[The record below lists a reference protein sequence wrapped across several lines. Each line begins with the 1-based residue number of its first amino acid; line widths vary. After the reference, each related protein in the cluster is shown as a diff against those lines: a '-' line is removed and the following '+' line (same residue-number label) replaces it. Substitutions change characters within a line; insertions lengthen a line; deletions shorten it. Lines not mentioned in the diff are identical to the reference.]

1 MNLKQFL
8 IPFFFGFIGIFAFS
22 PFSIKPLI
30 ILSYSYLIRE
40 LVYRENSSLKKIIFW
55 SFGHWGFGMSWLIVS
70 VYYYGETSILIS
82 LIIFLLLILILT
94 TFFSLPLSILRF
106 RLFSR
111 NNASQHIELLYI
123 SSILILSELSRYYL
137 LNGVPWL
144 IPGSVFLDTNTQYI
158 YSIFGV
164 AAGSMLIYLF
174 ASLIALYWG
183 RNKNISY
190 IIFLSSLILF
200 IPVTLEKIEDR
211 RDIYVSIIQP
221 SSDPFLKYKNG
232 YKNEI
237 EQNILNLVERTSP
250 KSEIVVLPEAE
261 LPYSMQS
268 KDFTNFIK
276 KIDTSNKEFISGV
289 WSYKDEYL
297 YNALININTSES
309 YNKMHLVPFGE
320 YIPFISSIRGIISFF
335 DMPMSNVKH
344 GNKNQQNIAIF
355 QDKAINFAPLICFD
369 IAFSNTVRKSNKS
382 SYFMINISNDTWFGK
397 SIGPYHHLDI
407 TRVRAI
413 ENNKWIIRSTN
424 DGFSAIIT
432 NNGTIVDIIEKG
444 ITGVI
449 NSGINIEKERSLYN
463 IYGYFIP
470 YILSILIILIS
481 AIMFKCRKI
490 HS

>member
-289 WSYKDEYL
+289 WSYKDEHL

-320 YIPFISSIRGIISFF
+320 YIPFISSLRGIISFF

-355 QDKAINFAPLICFD
+355 QDKTINFAPLICFD

-382 SYFMINISNDTWFGK
+382 SFFMINISNDTWFGK

-470 YILSILIILIS
+470 YLLSILIIVIS

>member
-1 MNLKQFL
+1 
-8 IPFFFGFIGIFAFS
+8 
-22 PFSIKPLI
+22 
-30 ILSYSYLIRE
+30 
-40 LVYRENSSLKKIIFW
+40 
-55 SFGHWGFGMSWLIVS
+55 MSWLIVS

-190 IIFLSSLILF
+190 IIFLSSWILF

-289 WSYKDEYL
+289 WSYKDEHL

-320 YIPFISSIRGIISFF
+320 YIPFISSLRGIISFF

-355 QDKAINFAPLICFD
+355 QDKTINFAPLICFD

-470 YILSILIILIS
+470 YLLSILIIVIS

>member
-190 IIFLSSLILF
+190 LIFLSSLILF

-289 WSYKDEYL
+289 WSYKDEHL

-320 YIPFISSIRGIISFF
+320 YIPFISSLRGIISFF

-355 QDKAINFAPLICFD
+355 QDKTINFAPLICFD

-470 YILSILIILIS
+470 YLLSILIIVIS

>member
-106 RLFSR
+106 RLFGR

-123 SSILILSELSRYYL
+123 SSIFILSELSRYYL

-200 IPVTLEKIEDR
+200 IPLTLEKIEDR

-289 WSYKDEYL
+289 WSYKDEHL

-320 YIPFISSIRGIISFF
+320 YIPFISSLRGIISFF

-355 QDKAINFAPLICFD
+355 QDKTINFAPLICFD

-470 YILSILIILIS
+470 YLLSILIIVIS

>member
-268 KDFTNFIK
+268 KDFANFIK

-320 YIPFISSIRGIISFF
+320 YIPFISSLRGIISFF

-355 QDKAINFAPLICFD
+355 QDKTINFAPLICFD

-470 YILSILIILIS
+470 YLLSILIIVIS

>member
-221 SSDPFLKYKNG
+221 SSDPFLKYKDG

-320 YIPFISSIRGIISFF
+320 YIPFISSLRGIISFF

-355 QDKAINFAPLICFD
+355 KDKTINFAPLICFD

-470 YILSILIILIS
+470 YLLSILIIVIS

>member
-289 WSYKDEYL
+289 WSYKDEHL

-320 YIPFISSIRGIISFF
+320 YIPFISSLRGIISFF

-470 YILSILIILIS
+470 YLLSILIIVIS

>member
-70 VYYYGETSILIS
+70 VYYYGETNILIS

-111 NNASQHIELLYI
+111 NNVSQHIELLYI

-174 ASLIALYWG
+174 ASLMALYWG

-200 IPVTLEKIEDR
+200 IPVKLEKIEDR

-268 KDFTNFIK
+268 KDFANFIK

-320 YIPFISSIRGIISFF
+320 YIPFISSLRGIISFF

-355 QDKAINFAPLICFD
+355 QDKTINFAPLICFD

-470 YILSILIILIS
+470 YLLSILIIVIS

>member
-200 IPVTLEKIEDR
+200 IPVTLEKLEDR

-221 SSDPFLKYKNG
+221 SSDPFLKYKDG

-289 WSYKDEYL
+289 WSYKDEHL

-470 YILSILIILIS
+470 YLLSILIIVIS

>member
-200 IPVTLEKIEDR
+200 IPVTLEKIR
-211 RDIYVSIIQP
+211 R
-221 SSDPFLKYKNG
+221 
-232 YKNEI
+232 
-237 EQNILNLVERTSP
+237 
-250 KSEIVVLPEAE
+250 
-261 LPYSMQS
+261 
-268 KDFTNFIK
+268 
-276 KIDTSNKEFISGV
+276 
-289 WSYKDEYL
+289 
-297 YNALININTSES
+297 
-309 YNKMHLVPFGE
+309 
-320 YIPFISSIRGIISFF
+320 
-335 DMPMSNVKH
+335 
-344 GNKNQQNIAIF
+344 
-355 QDKAINFAPLICFD
+355 
-369 IAFSNTVRKSNKS
+369 
-382 SYFMINISNDTWFGK
+382 
-397 SIGPYHHLDI
+397 
-407 TRVRAI
+407 
-413 ENNKWIIRSTN
+413 
-424 DGFSAIIT
+424 
-432 NNGTIVDIIEKG
+432 
-444 ITGVI
+444 
-449 NSGINIEKERSLYN
+449 
-463 IYGYFIP
+463 
-470 YILSILIILIS
+470 
-481 AIMFKCRKI
+481 
-490 HS
+490 

>member
-111 NNASQHIELLYI
+111 NNASQHIESLYI

-289 WSYKDEYL
+289 WSYKDEHL

-320 YIPFISSIRGIISFF
+320 YIPFISSLRGIISFF

-355 QDKAINFAPLICFD
+355 QDKTINFAPLICFD

-470 YILSILIILIS
+470 YLLSILIIVIS

>member
-123 SSILILSELSRYYL
+123 SSIFILSELSRYYL

-200 IPVTLEKIEDR
+200 IPATIEKIEDR

-289 WSYKDEYL
+289 WSYKDEHL

-320 YIPFISSIRGIISFF
+320 YIPFISSLRGIISFF

-355 QDKAINFAPLICFD
+355 QDKTINFAPLICFD

-470 YILSILIILIS
+470 YLLSILIIVIS

>member
-111 NNASQHIELLYI
+111 NNVSQHIELLYI

-221 SSDPFLKYKNG
+221 SSDPFLKYKDG

-289 WSYKDEYL
+289 WSYKDEHL

-320 YIPFISSIRGIISFF
+320 YIPFISSLRGIISFF

-355 QDKAINFAPLICFD
+355 QDKTINFAPLICFD

-470 YILSILIILIS
+470 YLLSILIIVIS

>member
-106 RLFSR
+106 RLFGR

-123 SSILILSELSRYYL
+123 SSIFILSELSRYYL

-200 IPVTLEKIEDR
+200 IPLTLEKIEDR

-289 WSYKDEYL
+289 WSYKDEHL

-320 YIPFISSIRGIISFF
+320 YIPFISSLRGIISFF

-355 QDKAINFAPLICFD
+355 QDKD
-369 IAFSNTVRKSNKS
+369 NKFCS
-382 SYFMINISNDTWFGK
+382 FN
-397 SIGPYHHLDI
+397 
-407 TRVRAI
+407 
-413 ENNKWIIRSTN
+413 
-424 DGFSAIIT
+424 
-432 NNGTIVDIIEKG
+432 
-444 ITGVI
+444 
-449 NSGINIEKERSLYN
+449 
-463 IYGYFIP
+463 
-470 YILSILIILIS
+470 
-481 AIMFKCRKI
+481 MF
-490 HS
+490 

>member
-94 TFFSLPLSILRF
+94 TFFSLPLSIFRF

-111 NNASQHIELLYI
+111 NNVSQHIELLYI

-261 LPYSMQS
+261 LPYLMQS

-320 YIPFISSIRGIISFF
+320 YIPFISSLRGIISFF

-355 QDKAINFAPLICFD
+355 QDKTINFAPLICFD

-407 TRVRAI
+407 TRIRAI

-470 YILSILIILIS
+470 YLLSILIIVIS

>member
-1 MNLKQFL
+1 
-8 IPFFFGFIGIFAFS
+8 
-22 PFSIKPLI
+22 
-30 ILSYSYLIRE
+30 
-40 LVYRENSSLKKIIFW
+40 
-55 SFGHWGFGMSWLIVS
+55 VS
-70 VYYYGETSILIS
+70 VYYYGETSIAIS
-82 LIIFLLLILILT
+82 LLIFILLILILT
-94 TFFSLPLSILRF
+94 TFFTLPLLVLRF
-106 RLFSR
+106 RLFSK
-111 NNASQHIELLYI
+111 NNLSQYIELLYI
-123 SSILILSELSRYYL
+123 SSILILSELSRNYL

-144 IPGSVFLDTNTQYI
+144 ITGSVFLDTHAQYI
-158 YSIFGV
+158 YPILGV
-164 AAGSMLIYLF
+164 AGGSMLIYI
-174 ASLIALYWG
+174 IAGLVALNWIT
-183 RNKNISY
+183 NKNISY
-190 IIFLSSLILF
+190 LVFLGSLILF
-200 IPVTLEKIEDR
+200 IPTAIDEIEDE

-232 YKNEI
+232 YKKEI
-237 EQNILNLVERTSP
+237 EQNIFNLIEKTSP

-276 KIDTSNKEFISGV
+276 NIDISNKEFISGV

-297 YNALININTSES
+297 YNSLININTRES

-320 YIPFISSIRGIISFF
+320 YIPFISSLRGIISFF
-335 DMPMSNVKH
+335 DMPMSNVRH
-344 GNKNQQNIAIF
+344 GNKNQQNISIF
-355 QDKAINFAPLICFD
+355 EDKSLNFAPLICFD

-382 SYFMINISNDTWFGK
+382 SYFMINISNDTWFGE

-432 NNGTIVDIIEKG
+432 NNGTIVDKIDKG

-449 NSGINIEKERSLYN
+449 NSGINIEKDRSFYN
-463 IYGYFIP
+463 LYGYFIP

-490 HS
+490 YS

>member
-1 MNLKQFL
+1 MKLKQYL
-8 IPFFFGFIGIFAFS
+8 IPFIFGFIGIFAFS

-30 ILSYSYLIRE
+30 ILSYAYLIRE
-40 LVYRENSSLKKIIFW
+40 LVYRQNSSLKKVISW
-55 SFGHWGFGMSWLIVS
+55 SFGHWGLGMSWLIVS
-70 VYYYGETSILIS
+70 VYYYGETSIAGSLLIF
-82 LIIFLLLILILT
+82 ILLILILT
-94 TFFSLPLSILRF
+94 TFFTLPLLVLRF
-106 RLFSR
+106 RLFSK
-111 NNASQHIELLYI
+111 NNLSQYIELLYI
-123 SSILILSELSRYYL
+123 SSILILSELSRNYL

-144 IPGSVFLDTNTQYI
+144 IPGNVFLDTHVQYI
-158 YSIFGV
+158 YPILGV
-164 AAGSMLIYLF
+164 AGSSMLIYM
-174 ASLIALYWG
+174 IAGLVALNWIT
-183 RNKNISY
+183 NKNISY
-190 IIFLSSLILF
+190 LVFLGSLILF
-200 IPVTLEKIEDR
+200 IPTAIEEIKDE

-232 YKNEI
+232 YKDEI
-237 EQNILNLVERTSP
+237 EQNILNLIEKTSP

-276 KIDTSNKEFISGV
+276 NIDISNKEFISGV

-297 YNALININTSES
+297 YNSLININTRES

-320 YIPFISSIRGIISFF
+320 YIPFISSLRGIINFF

-344 GNKNQQNIAIF
+344 GNKSQQNISIF
-355 QDKAINFAPLICFD
+355 EDKTLNFAPLICFD
-369 IAFSNTVRKSNKS
+369 IAFSNTVRQSNKS
-382 SYFMINISNDTWFGK
+382 SHFMINISNDTWFGE

-432 NNGTIVDIIEKG
+432 SNGTIVDKLEKG

-449 NSGINIEKERSLYN
+449 NSGINIEEDRSFYN
-463 IYGYFIP
+463 VYGYFIP
-470 YILSILIILIS
+470 YILSIIIILIS
-481 AIMFKCRKI
+481 AIMYKCRKVY
-490 HS
+490 S

>member
-221 SSDPFLKYKNG
+221 SSDPFLKYKDG

-289 WSYKDEYL
+289 WSYKDEHL

-320 YIPFISSIRGIISFF
+320 YIPFISSLRGIISFF

-470 YILSILIILIS
+470 YLLSILIIVIS

>member
-289 WSYKDEYL
+289 WSYKDEHL

-320 YIPFISSIRGIISFF
+320 YIPFIASLRGIISFF

-355 QDKAINFAPLICFD
+355 QDKTINFAPLICFD

-470 YILSILIILIS
+470 YLLSILIIVIS

>member
-123 SSILILSELSRYYL
+123 SSIFILSELSRYYL
-137 LNGVPWL
+137 LNGIPWL

-289 WSYKDEYL
+289 WSYKDEHL

-320 YIPFISSIRGIISFF
+320 YIPFISSLRGIISFF

-355 QDKAINFAPLICFD
+355 QDKTINFAPLICFD

-470 YILSILIILIS
+470 YLLSILIIVIS

>member
-1 MNLKQFL
+1 
-8 IPFFFGFIGIFAFS
+8 
-22 PFSIKPLI
+22 
-30 ILSYSYLIRE
+30 
-40 LVYRENSSLKKIIFW
+40 
-55 SFGHWGFGMSWLIVS
+55 MSWLIVS

-320 YIPFISSIRGIISFF
+320 YIPFISSLRGIISFF

-355 QDKAINFAPLICFD
+355 QDKTINFAPLICFD

-470 YILSILIILIS
+470 YLLSILIIVIS

>member
-111 NNASQHIELLYI
+111 NNVSQHIELLYI

-289 WSYKDEYL
+289 WSYKDEHL

-320 YIPFISSIRGIISFF
+320 YIPFISSLRGIISFF

-355 QDKAINFAPLICFD
+355 QDKTINFAPLICFD

-470 YILSILIILIS
+470 YLLSILIIVIS

>member
-221 SSDPFLKYKNG
+221 SSDPFLKYKDG

-289 WSYKDEYL
+289 WSYKDEHL

-355 QDKAINFAPLICFD
+355 QDKTINFAPLICFD

-470 YILSILIILIS
+470 YLLSILIIVIS

>member
-1 MNLKQFL
+1 
-8 IPFFFGFIGIFAFS
+8 
-22 PFSIKPLI
+22 
-30 ILSYSYLIRE
+30 
-40 LVYRENSSLKKIIFW
+40 
-55 SFGHWGFGMSWLIVS
+55 MSWLIVS

-200 IPVTLEKIEDR
+200 IPLTLEKIEDR

-221 SSDPFLKYKNG
+221 SSDPFLKYKDG

-289 WSYKDEYL
+289 WSYKDEHL

-320 YIPFISSIRGIISFF
+320 YIPFISSLRGIINFF

-355 QDKAINFAPLICFD
+355 QDKTINFAPLICFD

-470 YILSILIILIS
+470 YLLSILIIVIS

>member
-1 MNLKQFL
+1 
-8 IPFFFGFIGIFAFS
+8 
-22 PFSIKPLI
+22 
-30 ILSYSYLIRE
+30 
-40 LVYRENSSLKKIIFW
+40 
-55 SFGHWGFGMSWLIVS
+55 
-70 VYYYGETSILIS
+70 
-82 LIIFLLLILILT
+82 
-94 TFFSLPLSILRF
+94 LPLSILRF

-289 WSYKDEYL
+289 WSYKDEHL

-320 YIPFISSIRGIISFF
+320 YIPFISSLRGIISFF

-355 QDKAINFAPLICFD
+355 QDKTINFAPLICFD

-470 YILSILIILIS
+470 YLLSILIIVIS

>member
-320 YIPFISSIRGIISFF
+320 YIPFISSLRGIISFF

-449 NSGINIEKERSLYN
+449 NSGINIEKERSIYN

-470 YILSILIILIS
+470 YLLSILIIVIS

-490 HS
+490 YS

>member
-70 VYYYGETSILIS
+70 VYYYGETSIYIS

-106 RLFSR
+106 RIFSR

-164 AAGSMLIYLF
+164 ASGSMLIYLF
-174 ASLIALYWG
+174 ASLIALYWS

-237 EQNILNLVERTSP
+237 EQNILNLLERTSP

-268 KDFTNFIK
+268 KDFANFIK
-276 KIDTSNKEFISGV
+276 KIDTSNKEFISGA

-320 YIPFISSIRGIISFF
+320 YIPFIASLRGIISFF

-355 QDKAINFAPLICFD
+355 QDKTINFAPLICFD

-407 TRVRAI
+407 TRIRAI

-470 YILSILIILIS
+470 YLLSILIIVIS

>member
-70 VYYYGETSILIS
+70 VYYYGETSLLIS

-268 KDFTNFIK
+268 KDFANFIK

-320 YIPFISSIRGIISFF
+320 YIPFISSLRGIISFF

-355 QDKAINFAPLICFD
+355 QDKTINFAPLICFD

-470 YILSILIILIS
+470 YLLSILIIVIS

>member
-94 TFFSLPLSILRF
+94 TFFSLPLSVLRF

-221 SSDPFLKYKNG
+221 SSDPFLKYKDG

-320 YIPFISSIRGIISFF
+320 YIPFISSLRGIISFF

-355 QDKAINFAPLICFD
+355 QDKTINFAPLICFD

-470 YILSILIILIS
+470 YLLSILIIVIS

>member
-137 LNGVPWL
+137 LNGIPWL

-289 WSYKDEYL
+289 WSYKDEHL

-320 YIPFISSIRGIISFF
+320 YIPFISSLRGIISFF

-355 QDKAINFAPLICFD
+355 QDKTINFAPLICFD

-470 YILSILIILIS
+470 YLLSILIIVIS

>member
-320 YIPFISSIRGIISFF
+320 YIPFIASLRGIISFF

-355 QDKAINFAPLICFD
+355 QDKTINFAPLICFD

-470 YILSILIILIS
+470 YLLSILIIVIS

>member
-111 NNASQHIELLYI
+111 NNVSQHIELLYI

-221 SSDPFLKYKNG
+221 SSDPFLKYKDG

-289 WSYKDEYL
+289 WSYKDEHL

-320 YIPFISSIRGIISFF
+320 YIPFISSLRGIISFF

-355 QDKAINFAPLICFD
+355 QDKAINFATLICFD

-424 DGFSAIIT
+424 MA
-432 NNGTIVDIIEKG
+432 
-444 ITGVI
+444 
-449 NSGINIEKERSLYN
+449 SL
-463 IYGYFIP
+463 P
-470 YILSILIILIS
+470 S
-481 AIMFKCRKI
+481 
-490 HS
+490 

>member
-289 WSYKDEYL
+289 WSYKDEHL
-297 YNALININTSES
+297 YNAIININTSES

-320 YIPFISSIRGIISFF
+320 YIPFISSLRGIISFF

-355 QDKAINFAPLICFD
+355 QDKTINFAPLICFD

-470 YILSILIILIS
+470 YLLSILIIVIS

>member
-111 NNASQHIELLYI
+111 NNVSQHIELLYI

-320 YIPFISSIRGIISFF
+320 YIPFISSLRGIISFF

-470 YILSILIILIS
+470 YLLSILIIVIS

>member
-221 SSDPFLKYKNG
+221 SSDPFLKYKDG

-320 YIPFISSIRGIISFF
+320 YIPFISSLRGIISFF

-470 YILSILIILIS
+470 YLLSILIIVIS